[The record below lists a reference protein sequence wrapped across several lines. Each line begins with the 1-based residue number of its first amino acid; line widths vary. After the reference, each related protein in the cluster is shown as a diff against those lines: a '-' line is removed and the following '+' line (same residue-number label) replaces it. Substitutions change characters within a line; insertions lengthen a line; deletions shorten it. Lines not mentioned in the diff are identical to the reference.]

1 MRKKTNNEFLKELK
15 KINPDIQPLEEYI
28 NAKTKIK
35 VKCNICDYV
44 WGSQPDNL
52 LQGYGCPKCA
62 GNARL
67 TNEEFLEKLGEIN
80 PNISVLEKYSN
91 YNTKIKVRCN
101 ICNTEWKSK
110 PGNLLNNRGCLKC
123 SIKKVHKLQSKTNK
137 QFVEELKE
145 LSPELEPLECYTN
158 NWTPI
163 KIKCT
168 ICELIFIAKPK
179 NLLNKGTR
187 CPNLCTRP
195 KNSSFEEQRFADG
208 IKEGIDEYIKLKEEE
223 KMGKKLTNEE
233 FLKRFN
239 AKYKGR
245 IVALTEYVK
254 YATKIKFKC
263 NECGDIFYAKGYDML
278 QYKYGCANCNGNK
291 KRTREE
297 FVELMKEV
305 DPTIEIIGTYIN
317 NNTRILCRCKKCGN
331 EWYAEPK
338 RLLAGNGCNSS
349 ECISEKIR
357 NSRLKYDTESFKK
370 IAKENYPNLELLDEY
385 YSYDTKVKFLCKD
398 CGEIWE
404 VKPSSVIRKTL
415 GNCPNCISKYRL
427 EKHLSK
433 LSNYSD
439 FNFKVLD
446 KQINWRSDIECICK
460 KCKTKVVKE
469 LQNINNNGII
479 CRTCNPTGSVEE
491 NKLANEVKEEINK
504 FIELSKI
511 LTVSKKKTNEEFLEE
526 LHNINP
532 SIEPLEEYKGANTEI
547 TFKCN
552 TCGHIF
558 KTTPGR
564 ILHTKYGCPKCAIE
578 ARTNDRT
585 KTSVEFIKEI
595 SEINPDIEIL
605 EDYKTSHI
613 KLKVR
618 CKKCKT
624 EFKIMPYKVLSRQ
637 AILCRTCNPTGSM
650 EEQRLAD
657 NLTEEIN
664 KQTNELKEL
673 YKMER
678 NVRMSDLSGRQFEI
692 DIYFPNLKLGVEY
705 DGVYYHS
712 DKVRYA
718 RYILDKK
725 EFFWDN
731 FGIHIIF
738 VNSIEYNYNPDIVQD
753 KIMSALNIYKKLA
766 YARKLKVI
774 EVDYETSTEFL
785 ELNHIQGGD
794 SSGVRFGLVTKKTN
808 VLVALMTFSK
818 VRNIVKSKSDAE
830 DTYELVRYCVMKG
843 LKITGGFSKLL
854 KHAENYLK
862 SIGVK
867 YIKTFADRRFTKDS
881 DNVYLRNGFE
891 LSNISGQNYLYFKN
905 GEVLTRYQ
913 CQKHKLRNL
922 LGEENFDESMTERE
936 NMLFNGY
943 SIYWDCGNLVYYKEI
958 AKP

>member
-1 MRKKTNNEFLKELK
+1 MRKKTDEEFREELKQKRPDIIQIDKYINAVTEISVKCKECGNIFKASPNGLLGGVRRCRVCGLNKQLKSSRKTNEEFLEELSE
-15 KINPDIQPLEEYI
+15 INPSIEPLEEYT

-35 VKCNICDYV
+35 VRCKICNHIWSV
-44 WGSQPDNL
+44 RPSSLVNSGK
-52 LQGYGCPKCA
+52 GCP
-62 GNARL
+62 
-67 TNEEFLEKLGEIN
+67 I
-80 PNISVLEKYSN
+80 
-91 YNTKIKVRCN
+91 
-101 ICNTEWKSK
+101 
-110 PGNLLNNRGCLKC
+110 C
-123 SIKKVHKLQSKTNK
+123 SIKNRKINSELISKKLTKTNK
-137 QFVEELKE
+137 QYLEELKQANTNLE
-145 LSPELEPLECYTN
+145 ALEKYVGSNIKMKFLCKVCKHIFYLRSRSALSGRGCPECSKK
-158 NWTPI
+158 I
-163 KIKCT
+163 KIKKLRKTTEKFSSEIKNINPNFELLDEYKHNKSKVRIKCKTCGT
-168 ICELIFIAKPK
+168 IKLIEPNSTLSLGYI
-179 NLLNKGTR
+179 R
-187 CPNLCTRP
+187 CNTCNPNG
-195 KNSSFEEQRFADG
+195 SMEEQRFADG
-208 IKEGIDEYIKLKEEE
+208 IKEGIDEYIKLKGEE
-223 KMGKKLTNEE
+223 KIGKKLTNEE

-239 AKYKGR
+239 EKYKGR

-278 QYKYGCANCNGNK
+278 QYKHGCTNCQGLK

-297 FVELMKEV
+297 FVELMEEV
-305 DPTIEIIGTYIN
+305 DSTIEIIGTYIN

-357 NSRLKYDTESFKK
+357 NSKLKYDTESFKK

-404 VKPSSVIRKTL
+404 VKPSSIINKI
-415 GNCPNCISKYRL
+415 NSCPNCIKKGFKDGFKTIL
-427 EKHLSK
+427 
-433 LSNYSD
+433 NQYSD
-439 FNFKVLD
+439 KFIFSYDGDLMWDSNIK
-446 KQINWRSDIECICK
+446 CTCK
-460 KCKTKVVKE
+460 KCNTEVIKSMP
-469 LQNINNNGII
+469 NIKNNGII
-479 CRTCNPTGSVEE
+479 CKTCNPTGSV
-491 NKLANEVKEEINK
+491 
-504 FIELSKI
+504 
-511 LTVSKKKTNEEFLEE
+511 
-526 LHNINP
+526 
-532 SIEPLEEYKGANTEI
+532 
-547 TFKCN
+547 
-552 TCGHIF
+552 
-558 KTTPGR
+558 
-564 ILHTKYGCPKCAIE
+564 
-578 ARTNDRT
+578 
-585 KTSVEFIKEI
+585 
-595 SEINPDIEIL
+595 
-605 EDYKTSHI
+605 
-613 KLKVR
+613 
-618 CKKCKT
+618 
-624 EFKIMPYKVLSRQ
+624 
-637 AILCRTCNPTGSM
+637 

-738 VNSIEYNYNPDIVQD
+738 VNSIEYNYNPDVVQD

-943 SIYWDCGNLVYYKEI
+943 SVYWDCGNLVYYKEI
-958 AKP
+958 SKP

>member
-1 MRKKTNNEFLKELK
+1 MSKKKTDEEFRKELKEVNPNIEPLEEYYGTGDKIKVKCKICNNIWEARPYHLVGSSKSGCPKCAINNLSKIKTKSNNKFLKELK
-15 KINPDIQPLEEYI
+15 LKNPDITPLEEY
-28 NAKTKIK
+28 KGLDKEIK
-35 VKCNICDYV
+35 VKCNKCGYEYYEKPRALIYGSKKCQNCKNLTTDEFSKNVSEIHEYIKLIGEYENNYTKVLCKCLICNNEFWIRPYE
-44 WGSQPDNL
+44 L
-52 LQGYGCPKCA
+52 LGGVGCPNRCIHKIKQYYSKVDYLQD
-62 GNARL
+62 NYSD
-67 TNEEFLEKLGEIN
+67 EWEFYLDNIN
-80 PNISVLEKYSN
+80 P
-91 YNTKIKVRCN
+91 
-101 ICNTEWKSK
+101 
-110 PGNLLNNRGCLKC
+110 LKN
-123 SIKKVHKLQSKTNK
+123 KKGL
-137 QFVEELKE
+137 
-145 LSPELEPLECYTN
+145 
-158 NWTPI
+158 
-163 KIKCT
+163 IKCT
-168 ICELIFIAKPK
+168 CK
-179 NLLNKGTR
+179 NCGKNIEKTYRALYQNGLR
-187 CPNLCTRP
+187 CNNCNPTG
-195 KNSSFEEQRFADG
+195 SIEEQRLADG
-208 IKEGIDEYIKLKEEE
+208 IKEGIDEYINKKVDEL
-223 KMGKKLTNEE
+223 MGKKLTNEE

-239 AKYKGR
+239 EKYKGR

-278 QYKYGCANCNGNK
+278 QYKHGCANCNGNK

-297 FVELMKEV
+297 FVELMEEV
-305 DPTIEIIGTYIN
+305 DSTIEIIGTYIN
-317 NNTRILCRCKKCGN
+317 NNTRILCKCKKCGN

-398 CGEIWE
+398 CGEILE

-415 GNCPNCISKYRL
+415 GNCPNCLDRIRIENHYK
-427 EKHLSK
+427 K
-433 LSNYSD
+433 LKAYSSD
-439 FNFKVLD
+439 FNFKVLG
-446 KQINWRSDIECICK
+446 KLGWRCDIECTCK
-460 KCKTKVVKE
+460 KCNTKVIKD
-469 LQNINNNGII
+469 LQNITNNGIV
-479 CRTCNPTGSVEE
+479 CKTCNPTGSVEE
-491 NKLANEVKEEINK
+491 
-504 FIELSKI
+504 
-511 LTVSKKKTNEEFLEE
+511 
-526 LHNINP
+526 
-532 SIEPLEEYKGANTEI
+532 
-547 TFKCN
+547 
-552 TCGHIF
+552 
-558 KTTPGR
+558 
-564 ILHTKYGCPKCAIE
+564 
-578 ARTNDRT
+578 
-585 KTSVEFIKEI
+585 
-595 SEINPDIEIL
+595 
-605 EDYKTSHI
+605 
-613 KLKVR
+613 
-618 CKKCKT
+618 
-624 EFKIMPYKVLSRQ
+624 
-637 AILCRTCNPTGSM
+637 
-650 EEQRLAD
+650 QRLAD
-657 NLTEEIN
+657 NISEEIN

-692 DIYFPNLKLGVEY
+692 DIYFPNLKLGFEY

-738 VNSIEYNYNPDIVQD
+738 VNSIEYNYNPDVVQD

-818 VRNIVKSKSDAE
+818 VRNIVKSKSDNE

-854 KHAENYLK
+854 KHAEKYLQ
-862 SIGVK
+862 SMGVK

-905 GEVLTRYQ
+905 EEVLTRYQ

-943 SIYWDCGNLVYYKEI
+943 SVYWDCGNLVYYKEI
-958 AKP
+958 K